1 MVRSTHTRAFNF
13 SVKTSAGAYQV
24 IVENN
29 SLDRLGN
36 LVKQVQLGAKIFVIQ
51 DENIKKLYSSKIA
64 TSLRE
69 FAPLSASLPSG
80 EKSKSFAVLYPY
92 FEQFI
97 QAKLDRHSILIAL
110 GGGVT
115 GDAVGFLAA
124 TYLRGIDF
132 VQVPTTLLSMVD
144 SSIGGK
150 VGINHELGKNLIG
163 AFHPP
168 KLVVIDP
175 TFLSSLPEREF
186 LSGLGECI
194 KHALISGPTL
204 FGETIALKEKLKQ
217 KDLNILP
224 EFIYNNLQVKK
235 NIVEADEK
243 EAGVRAFLNLGHTF
257 AHALENY
264 FNYGTLLHGEAV
276 CLGLIC
282 ALRMS
287 EEVFNLDPSVRT
299 QLVEFL
305 KFMGL
310 PTKVEGIESKQLI
323 ELMTRD
329 KKTVGG
335 KTNFVLLKNIGEPVL
350 FSDVSEGMLERAWE
364 EIRGEK

>member
-1 MVRSTHTRAFNF
+1 MNISSQTFKFN
-13 SVKTSAGAYQV
+13 VQTSSGTYPV
-24 IVENN
+24 IVANQ
-29 SLDRLGN
+29 SLDKLGS
-36 LVKQVQLGAKIFVIQ
+36 LLKDIQLGPKVSIIQ
-51 DENIKKLYSSKIA
+51 DENVEKLYSPRIEK
-64 TSLRE
+64 SLGDYS
-69 FAPLSASLPSG
+69 PNLMTLPSG
-80 EKSKSFAVLYPY
+80 ETSKSFSVLYPY
-92 FEQFI
+92 FQELI
-97 QAKLDRHSILIAL
+97 EAKLDRHSTLIAL

-115 GDAVGFLAA
+115 GDAVGFLAS

-132 VQVPTTLLSMVD
+132 IQIPTTLLSMVD

-175 TFLSSLPEREF
+175 SLLTSLPEREY

-194 KHALISGPTL
+194 KHALISGHTL
-204 FGETIALKEKLKQ
+204 FEESIALKEKLKQ
-217 KDLNILP
+217 KDLEILP

-287 EEVFNLDPSVRT
+287 EEVFNLDSSVRVG
-299 QLVEFL
+299 LIEFL
-305 KFMGL
+305 KFMRL
-310 PTKVEGIESKQLI
+310 PTKVEGIETTQLI
-323 ELMTRD
+323 KLMTRD
-329 KKTVGG
+329 KKTICG

-350 FSDVSEGMLERAWE
+350 FSDVSEGMLDRAWE
-364 EIRGEK
+364 EIRE